1 MATLSIL
8 GLYNVQPTIFDGL
21 ALPDGVDHETIVW
34 TIIEKCAELEILF
47 ANPTYME
54 RAILMWSR
62 RNLQIWTKLLAT
74 TTLEYNPITN
84 YDRTEEW
91 EDSGNRENVANSK
104 GNSVGKTS
112 GYNSNELVDSNGA
125 DTRVENSGNEKTNG
139 KHKGRMWGNIG
150 VTTTQQMIEEER
162 KVVKFDIYDYIAEC
176 FKAEFCLMI
185 Y

>member
-8 GLYNVQPTIFDGL
+8 GLYNVQPSIFDGL
-21 ALPDGVDHETIVW
+21 NLPDGVDHETEVY
-34 TIIEKCAELEILF
+34 TILEKCAELEILF
-47 ANPTYME
+47 ANPAYME
-54 RAILMWSR
+54 RAITVWSR
-62 RNLQIWTKLLAT
+62 RNLAIWNRLWDTTK
-74 TTLEYNPITN
+74 LEYNPISN
-84 YDRTEEW
+84 YDRNEEW
-91 EDSGNRENVANSK
+91 EDSGNRKNQANSK

-112 GYNSNELVDSNGA
+112 GYNSGDLVDSTGA
-125 DTRVENSGNEKTNG
+125 DSKVENSGNEQTSG